1 MRRLAVVVGGLLLIG
16 GAVIIVVADQQ
27 RVTALAEVRAAVVQA
42 EQDRDAARSANYDLA
57 EQLTGLRATIAEQDA
72 QLADSTGFLP

>member
-16 GAVIIVVADQQ
+16 GAVIVVVADEQ
-27 RVTALAEVRAAVVQA
+27 RVAALAEVKAAVVRA
-42 EQDRDAARSANYDLA
+42 EENLDAARAANYDLA
-57 EQLTGLRATIAEQDA
+57 EQLTGLREQIAEQDA

>member
-16 GAVIIVVADQQ
+16 GAVITVVADQQ
-27 RVTALAEVRAAVVQA
+27 RVTALAEVKAAVVQA
-42 EQDRDAARSANYDLA
+42 EEDRDAARSANYDLA
-57 EQLTGLRATIAEQDA
+57 EQLTSLRAVIAEQDA

>member
-27 RVTALAEVRAAVVQA
+27 RVTALAEVKAAVVQA
-42 EQDRDAARSANYDLA
+42 EEDRDAARSANYDLA
-57 EQLTGLRATIAEQDA
+57 EQLTSLRATIAEQDA

>member
-42 EQDRDAARSANYDLA
+42 EEDRDAARSANYDLA
-57 EQLTGLRATIAEQDA
+57 EQLTSLRAVIAEQDA

>member
-27 RVTALAEVRAAVVQA
+27 RVTSLAEVKAAVVQA
-42 EQDRDAARSANYDLA
+42 EEGRDAARSANYDLA
-57 EQLTGLRATIAEQDA
+57 EQLTSLRATIAEQDA

>member
-42 EQDRDAARSANYDLA
+42 EEDRDAARSANYDLA
-57 EQLTGLRATIAEQDA
+57 EQLTSLRATIAEQDA